1 MPASTRSK
9 LTWANATELVGVQ
22 LQLEASQT
30 SMLYQR
36 YRVGLHAWFLE
47 QVQQSN
53 PELSQY
59 LHDGGS
65 EKPFALGNLEGCLM
79 PVKDQFQ
86 IQAENAYSWS
96 IYALSKPVVQWMASW
111 LTQLP
116 DQIKFRDAALQIKQ
130 VKLAQPPTS
139 YKNLLRSQPSKV
151 AIVQLQFL
159 SPTSF
164 RSKGHTLP
172 FPFPR
177 NLFHSYLRRW
187 NDFSAMPYDMEPFLD
202 WIENTI
208 HIHTYQLTAVRVTVA
223 KQGFL
228 TGFTGTLTLE
238 LKQAEKEPEATQLL
252 YALLRLA
259 PYCGTGYKTTF
270 SLGKT
275 SVTFLSS
282 PPNPFP
288 SIDQTVNSSPPLTL
302 QPVSS
307 TTESISSIQAIDTLT
322 QKLIA
327 RRKRQGGTRSL
338 TAART
343 EAEIL
348 IRHQAGEPLT
358 AIAQKI
364 GKSYDAVK
372 KAYTRAKQALQTLDI
387 DMG

>member
-1 MPASTRSK
+1 
-9 LTWANATELVGVQ
+9 
-22 LQLEASQT
+22 
-30 SMLYQR
+30 
-36 YRVGLHAWFLE
+36 
-47 QVQQSN
+47 
-53 PELSQY
+53 
-59 LHDGGS
+59 
-65 EKPFALGNLEGCLM
+65 
-79 PVKDQFQ
+79 
-86 IQAENAYSWS
+86 
-96 IYALSKPVVQWMASW
+96 
-111 LTQLP
+111 
-116 DQIKFRDAALQIKQ
+116 
-130 VKLAQPPTS
+130 
-139 YKNLLRSQPSKV
+139 
-151 AIVQLQFL
+151 
-159 SPTSF
+159 
-164 RSKGHTLP
+164 
-172 FPFPR
+172 
-177 NLFHSYLRRW
+177 
-187 NDFSAMPYDMEPFLD
+187 
-202 WIENTI
+202 
-208 HIHTYQLTAVRVTVA
+208 
-223 KQGFL
+223 
-228 TGFTGTLTLE
+228 
-238 LKQAEKEPEATQLL
+238 
-252 YALLRLA
+252 LRLA

-307 TTESISSIQAIDTLT
+307 TTESVSSIQAIDTLT

>member
-1 MPASTRSK
+1 
-9 LTWANATELVGVQ
+9 
-22 LQLEASQT
+22 
-30 SMLYQR
+30 MLYQR

-59 LHDGGS
+59 LHNGGA
-65 EKPFALGNLEGCLM
+65 EKPFALGNLEGNLL
-79 PVKDQFQ
+79 PIKDQFQ
-86 IQAENAYSWS
+86 IQTKNSYYWS
-96 IYALSKPVVQWMASW
+96 IYALSQPVVQWMATW

-116 DQIKFRDAALQIKQ
+116 DQIKFRDATLQIKQ
-130 VKLAQPPTS
+130 VNLVQPPTS
-139 YKNLLRSQPSKV
+139 YKKLLRSQPSSA

-164 RSKGHTLP
+164 RSKGHALP

-187 NDFSAMPYDMEPFLD
+187 NDFSAMPYEMEPFLD
-202 WIENTI
+202 WIEDTI
-208 HIHTYQLTAVRVTVA
+208 HIHTYQLTAERVTAA

-228 TGFTGTLTLE
+228 TGFTGTLTFE
-238 LKQAEKEPEATQLL
+238 LKQAETEPELTQLL

-270 SLGKT
+270 GLGKT

-288 SIDQTVNSSPPLTL
+288 SIAQTVSSSLLRTS

-307 TTESISSIQAIDTLT
+307 PTESVPSIQAIDTLT

-348 IRHQAGEPLT
+348 IRHQAGESLT
-358 AIAQKI
+358 AIAAKI

-387 DMG
+387 DLG